1 MPMIFKEHFVLP
13 FVNHVTTSLPWD
25 ISADALTNA
34 LQALEPMGLVRVRRL
49 ATATHG
55 FAWFIQFQTQR
66 ANIGNVIG
74 AVPLL
79 QVSIDPTDLVS
90 SFSTLK
96 TSTLTTSLTGTNTQI
111 GTTTVI
117 KGWNGWEQQTITIST
132 SSGRL
137 SGGFQLIY
145 ATQRTAFLPSNASVQ
160 MVQTAL

>member
-1 MPMIFKEHFVLP
+1 MP

-117 KGWNGWEQQTITIST
+117 KGWNGWEQWSFKWWFSIDLFNPTNSIFT
-132 SSGRL
+132 
-137 SGGFQLIY
+137 F
-145 ATQRTAFLPSNASVQ
+145 
-160 MVQTAL
+160 